1 MEESR
6 KDIKEKKNSKLILK
20 AVFIT
25 ALILGAFVLG
35 NLSIRLGLVIGS
47 NSDDYAY
54 AINMAQKYPEFTTL
68 FEVRNDIEKLYDG
81 EIDDK
86 ALAENA
92 TKSMTETLGDPYTVY
107 MNSEEFE
114 KYMESNSGSFI
125 GIGVYITV
133 VDDKVTVS
141 GLVEG
146 GSAEKS
152 GIKAGDIIQKVDG
165 EDIGNDINKAVSLIT
180 GKEEKTL
187 SITIERAEE
196 GTFVV
201 NVKRAK
207 VETISVDGEMVSND
221 IGYIRLKN
229 FNKNSS
235 SQFSKKLDE
244 LTNSGMKGLVL
255 DLRGNGGGY
264 LDEAI
269 KIASEFIPNGE
280 IVTYTIDKYDNKIVH
295 KSIGNSVHDIP
306 ITILIDGNS
315 ASASEVLTGALR
327 DYGIAKTVGV
337 TSFGKGIVQE
347 IFPLN
352 SGDGGLKVTV
362 SKYYSPNGI
371 NIHGTGIIPDY
382 NVEIPDEVLNSQ
394 YSKEID
400 TQYQKAIEV
409 MNELIK

>member
-47 NSDDYAY
+47 NCDDYAY

-382 NVEIPDEVLNSQ
+382 NVEIPEEVLNSQ